1 MFYGQEKIKK
11 ELVPL
16 LAEIK
21 NGKNYNILLVAPSG
35 HGKTTLAYR
44 ILSLFST
51 KDFEVSEPPD
61 FSFDRG
67 IRIHFLDEV
76 HELVNPESLYKIMD
90 SKRYVV
96 ILATNETGLLKE
108 PLVNRCI
115 PLIFEPYDFF
125 DMKKIIY
132 SQLPTL
138 RDEFAT
144 ELVRISKFNPRVA
157 TILCQRLEYI
167 FDING
172 TPQDIDGF
180 KSVLTNILN
189 ISEEGF
195 NPLER
200 KYVEFLR
207 TSGGRASLDLIVNA
221 TRIDRNTVLRDVEP
235 ALVLAGVISIGYGG
249 RRLND
254 SH

>member
-21 NGKNYNILLVAPSG
+21 SGKNYNVLLVAPSG
-35 HGKTTLAYR
+35 YGKTTLAYR

-51 KDFEVSEPPD
+51 KDFEVSEPPN
-61 FSFDRG
+61 FSFNRG
-67 IRIHFLDEV
+67 VRIHFLDEV
-76 HELVNPESLYKIMD
+76 HELTNPEYLYKMMD

-115 PLIFEPYDFF
+115 PLIFEPYDGY

-132 SQLPTL
+132 SLLPSL
-138 RDEFAT
+138 RDEFVN
-144 ELVRISKFNPRVA
+144 ELVRISKFNPRIA

-167 FDING
+167 FNVNG
-172 TPQDIDGF
+172 SPQDIVGF
-180 KSVLTNILN
+180 KRVLTDILN

-200 KYVEFLR
+200 KYIEFLR

-221 TRIDRNTVLRDVEP
+221 TRIDKNTVLRDVEP
-235 ALVLAGVISIGYGG
+235 ALVMAGIISIGYGG
-249 RRLND
+249 RRLNV
-254 SH
+254 SS